1 MNSRL
6 AQYQTASKIF
16 VNREMLDE
24 DVIGIIVSGSSVHG
38 KPDKNS
44 DVDIHVILRPDCD
57 YRERRNTWING
68 IEVETFKK
76 HPALSLHTFQ
86 LIVIYS
92 APVIFL
98 H

>member
-1 MNSRL
+1 MTECTIIPEKYDLPPMNSRL

-57 YRERRNTWING
+57 YRE
-68 IEVETFKK
+68 
-76 HPALSLHTFQ
+76 
-86 LIVIYS
+86 
-92 APVIFL
+92 
-98 H
+98 